1 MHTDL
6 LQNVG
11 LAKNEAR
18 IYETL
23 LELGESTV
31 GQIAARSKVHRRNT
45 YDSLRRL
52 IEKGLVFE
60 IIQTTENHYSAV
72 EPHKLLEA
80 LDEKRLSLT
89 KVLPDLEKLYTGV
102 PRIQAVYIYRGTEGW
117 KNYIRDII
125 RIGKDVF
132 AIGAKAPLN
141 NPRLR
146 GTLELLRKDIES
158 RKIRFYNLYDA
169 AVKGTKHVGFLN
181 ESYRFLPKN
190 YDTRCTIAIMA
201 DRIVVFS
208 GVTVGNYDE
217 NTSFTVIV
225 NQEIAEAYRSW
236 FQFMWNKCSK

>member
-31 GQIAARSKVHRRNT
+31 GQIAAR
-45 YDSLRRL
+45 
-52 IEKGLVFE
+52 
-60 IIQTTENHYSAV
+60 
-72 EPHKLLEA
+72 
-80 LDEKRLSLT
+80 
-89 KVLPDLEKLYTGV
+89 
-102 PRIQAVYIYRGTEGW
+102 TEGW

-169 AVKGTKHVGFLN
+169 AVKGTKH
-181 ESYRFLPKN
+181 
-190 YDTRCTIAIMA
+190 
-201 DRIVVFS
+201 
-208 GVTVGNYDE
+208 
-217 NTSFTVIV
+217 
-225 NQEIAEAYRSW
+225 
-236 FQFMWNKCSK
+236 